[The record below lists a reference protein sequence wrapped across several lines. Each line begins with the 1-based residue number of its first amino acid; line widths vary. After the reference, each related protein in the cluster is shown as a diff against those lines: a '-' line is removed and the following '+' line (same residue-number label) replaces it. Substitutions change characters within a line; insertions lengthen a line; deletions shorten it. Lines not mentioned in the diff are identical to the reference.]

1 VKEVKSVEPDT
12 TNNSMR
18 TEEQRK
24 EGAMKPINTLLVLA
38 LTMLVGCATSATKAP
53 SVDVTGTWAGDWVGA
68 GAVGSGPVTLTLQQT
83 GANVTGEAVAGG
95 GSPFSGPVTGTV
107 SGNALSLSYRGG
119 TGEFTVSGN
128 EMTGATRL
136 SRWTLKRQ

>member
-1 VKEVKSVEPDT
+1 
-12 TNNSMR
+12 
-18 TEEQRK
+18 
-24 EGAMKPINTLLVLA
+24 MKAINTLLALA

-119 TGEFTVSGN
+119 TGEFTVNGN

>member
-1 VKEVKSVEPDT
+1 
-12 TNNSMR
+12 
-18 TEEQRK
+18 
-24 EGAMKPINTLLVLA
+24 MKPINTLLVLA

-95 GSPFSGPVTGTV
+95 GSPFSGPVTGSGSPFSGPVTGTV